1 MNTKRITYLGILTA
15 LYVVLS
21 FCMKFTVIGNIQ
33 IDLGYIAFAVALSIY
48 GVSGSVV
55 GALGCAIES
64 ILLSAYGFSPSW
76 FVANLVIGIGCGL
89 IYKHFENNLIIKIL
103 ATVAVV
109 FLGVGLLKTII
120 ECQLYSIPFEIKIV
134 KNLVA
139 TMIDSVAMIIGL
151 CLYPQI
157 KRHLGV
163 KNGGSSNE

>member
-1 MNTKRITYLGILTA
+1 MRHNLKLNYRFAEPVYNGDKRFEIRNNDRAFQKGDE
-15 LYVVLS
+15 V
-21 FCMKFTVIGNIQ
+21 KFTVIDDDGDQ
-33 IDLGYIAFAVALSIY
+33 YKPRFDRGLGKSVPHPLENMVFEITYIIS
-48 GVSGSVV
+48 
-55 GALGCAIES
+55 
-64 ILLSAYGFSPSW
+64 
-76 FVANLVIGIGCGL
+76 GCGL